1 MDILKDVSVDW
12 IKALTWI
19 SAISTGMLLGFWR
32 PRRLHLAALGSVI
45 VFMVASTG
53 AGIYVFNH
61 VGDSRWNSKA
71 EDRINPPTLA
81 ETPVIGQYLESLD
94 GLMHGVADRVN
105 EFVDFRAA
113 LPVALEFFVAAGW
126 ALVICIPLALLSLII
141 AYAEAK
147 RRKTELLK
155 HKTQLAELARELQVI
170 KDRLGIPDLDRDD
183 YRPPANPT

>member
-12 IKALTWI
+12 IKALIWI
-19 SAISTGMLLGFWR
+19 SAIATGLLLGFWR

-45 VFMVASTG
+45 VLMVASSG

-61 VGDSRWNSKA
+61 VGDSRWDSKA
-71 EDRINPPTLA
+71 EDRINPPMLA

-105 EFVDFRAA
+105 EFADFRAA

-126 ALVICIPLALLSLII
+126 ALVICIPFALLSLII

-147 RRKTELLK
+147 RRTAELLK

-170 KDRLGIPDLDRDD
+170 KDRLGFPDLDKDD